1 MNRKSQV
8 SFLIGFL
15 ILCLG
20 FVAKTFLG
28 MDLPHQTLILWS
40 IFGVFVL
47 IGIYFEKDIIVEFLS
62 LKTTKH
68 GMNMGT
74 AILLVIVLLAAV
86 NYIAYSKN
94 KKWDVT
100 LDKLNSLS
108 PQTIQIVKGLNKE
121 LKLVG
126 FFKDGQPEIERTKEV
141 FLDVAEKLKFENS
154 NIKIEIYDPD
164 KRPDLK
170 KQYNISSLGDVVI
183 LYDGK
188 QKLISVLN
196 MLQPE
201 EAEESLINNIFVLT
215 ANNGK
220 AIYFTTGH
228 KELDINSDD
237 AEGIGHLKKS
247 LADLN
252 YDIKTINLLETA
264 KIPDDAQIVIMA
276 GPKLPVYDGEI
287 QSIKAYAKNGGHI
300 LVLADPGEK
309 HNISKLADIFGVDY
323 KNNYI
328 IDFTG
333 LRVAGT
339 QYLAV
344 GLSYPSQTGITRGFK
359 ANTNFNI
366 TSEVDFKPMEN
377 VKHEV
382 IVASSPQSITRT
394 TLSEDIQLDSAK
406 DKPKARN
413 IAVVAEGKL
422 EESQKNFKAIFYG
435 DASFINNN
443 DIQISMM
450 NRDLILNTI
459 AYLADQKEL
468 ISVRPKKVE
477 LSAFFITDIQ
487 TTILMIAYIM
497 IPVFC
502 IMTAG
507 VLWYRRRHA

>member
-1 MNRKSQV
+1 MSRKSQV

-15 ILCLG
+15 IICIG
-20 FVAKTFLG
+20 FGIRTFLNVNI
-28 MDLPHQTLILWS
+28 PYHTPVVWS
-40 IFGVFVL
+40 LFAIFVGLGVF
-47 IGIYFEKDIIVEFLS
+47 FEREIILEFLS

-74 AILLVIVLLAAV
+74 AILLVLVLLTAV
-86 NYIAYSKN
+86 NYIAYSRN
-94 KKWDVT
+94 KKWDLT
-100 LDKLNSLS
+100 QEKLNSLS
-108 PQTIQIVKGLNKE
+108 SQTIQIAKGLDKE
-121 LKLVG
+121 LRLIG
-126 FFKDGQPEIERTKEV
+126 FFKDGQPEIQRTKEI
-141 FLDVAEKLKFENS
+141 FLDVAEKMRFENS
-154 NIKIEIYDPD
+154 KIVVEIFDPD

-170 KQYNISSLGDVVI
+170 KQYNVSSLGDVVM

-196 MLQPE
+196 LLQPE
-201 EAEESLINNIFVLT
+201 EAEEAIINNIFVLT

-228 KELDINSDD
+228 NEMDINSEEQ
-237 AEGIGHLKKS
+237 EGLAHLKKS

-252 YDIKTINLLETA
+252 YEIKTINLLETE
-264 KIPDDAQIVIMA
+264 KIPDDAQIVVMA

-287 QSIKAYAKNGGHI
+287 QSLTNYAKNGGRI
-300 LVLADPGEK
+300 LVMADPGEK
-309 HNISKLADIFGVDY
+309 HNISKLANVFGVDF
-323 KNNYI
+323 KNNFI

-366 TSEVDFKPMEN
+366 TSEVDFRPLEN

-382 IVASSPQSITRT
+382 LVGSSPQSIVRPALVEQIELDT
-394 TLSEDIQLDSAK
+394 TK
-406 DKPKARN
+406 DKPKSRN
-413 IAVVAEGKL
+413 IAVVADGKL
-422 EESQKNFKAIFYG
+422 AGSEKEFKAIFYG

-443 DIQISMM
+443 DIQVSMM

-468 ISVRPKKVE
+468 ISVRPKKVG
-477 LSAFFITDIQ
+477 LSAFFITDTQ
-487 TTILMIAYIM
+487 TLVLIVGYIL
-497 IPVFC
+497 IPVIC
-502 IMTAG
+502 IMSAG